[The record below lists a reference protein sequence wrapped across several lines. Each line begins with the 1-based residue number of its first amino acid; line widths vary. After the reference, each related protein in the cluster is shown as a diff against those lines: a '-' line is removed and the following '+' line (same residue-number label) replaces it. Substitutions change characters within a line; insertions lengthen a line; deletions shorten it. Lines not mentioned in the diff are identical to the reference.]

1 MLAPIT
7 VTRDP
12 FNGTLIHFPE
22 ETNKVGSP
30 KAVSQN
36 NFRRKNC
43 NMYDYKQVIV
53 VRNDLKMGKG
63 KLAVQV
69 AHAAVSSAENTR
81 KNRKDWFDSWYSS
94 SQAKIC
100 VKVDS
105 EKELRVL
112 KGRLDEMGIPN
123 SLIQDA
129 GLTQL
134 EPGTT
139 TCLGI
144 GPLPSEMADRYTGDL
159 KLL

>member
-1 MLAPIT
+1 M
-7 VTRDP
+7 
-12 FNGTLIHFPE
+12 
-22 ETNKVGSP
+22 S
-30 KAVSQN
+30 
-36 NFRRKNC
+36 
-43 NMYDYKQVIV
+43 DYKQVIV

-81 KNRKDWFDSWYSS
+81 KTRREWFDIWFER

-144 GPLPSEMADRYTGDL
+144 GPLPTETADRYTGDL

>member
-1 MLAPIT
+1 L
-7 VTRDP
+7 
-12 FNGTLIHFPE
+12 N
-22 ETNKVGSP
+22 ETNKVGSQ
-30 KAVSQN
+30 KRKSQSKRKFFHRGIENVSE
-36 NFRRKNC
+36 
-43 NMYDYKQVIV
+43 YKQVIV
-53 VRNDLKMGKG
+53 VRTDLKMGKG

-69 AHAAVSSAENTR
+69 AHAAVSSAETTR
-81 KNRKDWFDSWYSS
+81 VNKFQWFDSWFGEN
-94 SQAKIC
+94 QAKIC
-100 VKVDS
+100 VKVDN
-105 EKELRVL
+105 EKELRIL

-144 GPLPSEMADRYTGDL
+144 GPLPTQMADRYTGDL

>member
-1 MLAPIT
+1 M
-7 VTRDP
+7 
-12 FNGTLIHFPE
+12 
-22 ETNKVGSP
+22 S
-30 KAVSQN
+30 
-36 NFRRKNC
+36 
-43 NMYDYKQVIV
+43 DYKQVIV

-81 KNRKDWFDSWYSS
+81 KNRKEWFDNWFET

-100 VKVDS
+100 VKVEN

-123 SLIQDA
+123 CLIQDA

-144 GPLPSEMADRYTGDL
+144 GPLPSDTADRYTGDL

>member
-1 MLAPIT
+1 MLTSCNLPLPLA
-7 VTRDP
+7 
-12 FNGTLIHFPE
+12 E
-22 ETNKVGSP
+22 ETNKEAGSRLDRP
-30 KAVSQN
+30 LTK
-36 NFRRKNC
+36 
-43 NMYDYKQVIV
+43 YKQVIV
-53 VRNDLKMGKG
+53 VRTDLKMGKG

-69 AHAAVSSAENTR
+69 AHAAVSSAEQAR
-81 KNRKDWFDSWYSS
+81 KYKKSWFESWLGEN
-94 SQAKIC
+94 QAKIC

-105 EKELRVL
+105 EKELGIL
-112 KGRLDEMGIPN
+112 KGKIDEAGIPN

-144 GPLPSEMADRYTGDL
+144 GPLPSDLADRYTGEL

>member
-1 MLAPIT
+1 
-7 VTRDP
+7 
-12 FNGTLIHFPE
+12 
-22 ETNKVGSP
+22 
-30 KAVSQN
+30 VSE
-36 NFRRKNC
+36 
-43 NMYDYKQVIV
+43 YKQVIV
-53 VRNDLKMGKG
+53 VRTDLKMGKG

-81 KNRKDWFDSWYSS
+81 VNKFQWFDSWFGEN
-94 SQAKIC
+94 QAKIC
-100 VKVDS
+100 VKVDN
-105 EKELRVL
+105 EEELRIL

-144 GPLPSEMADRYTGDL
+144 GPLPTQMADRYTGDL

>member
-1 MLAPIT
+1 M
-7 VTRDP
+7 
-12 FNGTLIHFPE
+12 
-22 ETNKVGSP
+22 TN
-30 KAVSQN
+30 
-36 NFRRKNC
+36 
-43 NMYDYKQVIV
+43 YKQVIV
-53 VRNDLKMGKG
+53 VRNDLMMGKG

-69 AHAAVSSAENTR
+69 AHAAVSSAESTR
-81 KNRKDWFDSWYSS
+81 KQRKEWFDAWFGEN
-94 SQAKIC
+94 QAKIC
-100 VKVDS
+100 VKVDG

-144 GPLPSEMADRYTGDL
+144 GPLPSETADRYTGEL

>member
-1 MLAPIT
+1 MSAEFL
-7 VTRDP
+7 V
-12 FNGTLIHFPE
+12 
-22 ETNKVGSP
+22 K
-30 KAVSQN
+30 
-36 NFRRKNC
+36 
-43 NMYDYKQVIV
+43 YKQVIV

-69 AHAAVSSAENTR
+69 AHAAVSSAEQARRRNPR
-81 KNRKDWFDSWYSS
+81 WLEAWMHEN
-94 SQAKIC
+94 QAKIC

-105 EKELRVL
+105 ERELFELKERVEEAGL
-112 KGRLDEMGIPN
+112 PAAI
-123 SLIQDA
+123 IQDA

-144 GPLPSEMADRYTGDL
+144 GPVPSEIADRYTGDL

>member
-1 MLAPIT
+1 MA
-7 VTRDP
+7 
-12 FNGTLIHFPE
+12 E
-22 ETNKVGSP
+22 
-30 KAVSQN
+30 
-36 NFRRKNC
+36 
-43 NMYDYKQVIV
+43 YKQVIV
-53 VRNDLKMGKG
+53 VRSDLKMGKG

-81 KNRKDWFDSWYSS
+81 KNRQVWFNAWYGEN
-94 SQAKIC
+94 QAKIC
-100 VKVDS
+100 VKVDN

-123 SLIQDA
+123 ALIQDA

-144 GPLPSEMADRYTGDL
+144 GPLPSETADRYTGDL

>member
-1 MLAPIT
+1 MA
-7 VTRDP
+7 
-12 FNGTLIHFPE
+12 E
-22 ETNKVGSP
+22 
-30 KAVSQN
+30 
-36 NFRRKNC
+36 
-43 NMYDYKQVIV
+43 YKQVIV

-81 KNRKDWFDSWYSS
+81 KYRREWFDTWYEQ

-105 EKELRVL
+105 EKELRLL

-144 GPLPSEMADRYTGDL
+144 GPLPSQTADKYTGEL

>member
-1 MLAPIT
+1 L
-7 VTRDP
+7 
-12 FNGTLIHFPE
+12 
-22 ETNKVGSP
+22 S
-30 KAVSQN
+30 
-36 NFRRKNC
+36 
-43 NMYDYKQVIV
+43 DYKQVIV

-81 KNRKDWFDSWYSS
+81 KNRKQWFDSWYGEN
-94 SQAKIC
+94 QAKIC
-100 VKVDS
+100 VKVNE
-105 EKELRVL
+105 EKDLRVL

-144 GPLPSEMADRYTGDL
+144 GPLPTEMADRYTGDL

>member
-1 MLAPIT
+1 M
-7 VTRDP
+7 
-12 FNGTLIHFPE
+12 
-22 ETNKVGSP
+22 S
-30 KAVSQN
+30 
-36 NFRRKNC
+36 
-43 NMYDYKQVIV
+43 DYKQVIV
-53 VRNDLKMGKG
+53 VRSDLKMGKG

-69 AHAAVSSAENTR
+69 AHAAVSSAENTKRYR
-81 KNRKDWFDSWYSS
+81 KGWFDAWYSQ

-105 EKELRVL
+105 ERELRVL
-112 KGRLDEMGIPN
+112 KGRLDEMGLPN

-144 GPLPSEMADRYTGDL
+144 GPLPSETADKYTGEL

>member
-1 MLAPIT
+1 M
-7 VTRDP
+7 VE
-12 FNGTLIHFPE
+12 F
-22 ETNKVGSP
+22 
-30 KAVSQN
+30 
-36 NFRRKNC
+36 
-43 NMYDYKQVIV
+43 KQVIV
-53 VRNDLKMGKG
+53 VRSDLKMGKG

-81 KNRKDWFDSWYSS
+81 KYRRDWFDSWYGEN
-94 SQAKIC
+94 QAKIC
-100 VKVDS
+100 VKVNG

-144 GPLPSEMADRYTGDL
+144 GPLPSDMADRYTGDL

>member
-1 MLAPIT
+1 MT
-7 VTRDP
+7 
-12 FNGTLIHFPE
+12 
-22 ETNKVGSP
+22 
-30 KAVSQN
+30 
-36 NFRRKNC
+36 
-43 NMYDYKQVIV
+43 DYKQVIV

-69 AHAAVSSAENTR
+69 AHAAVSSAEYTR
-81 KNRKDWFDSWYSS
+81 KHRKEWFDAWFGEN
-94 SQAKIC
+94 QAKIC
-100 VKVDS
+100 VKVND
-105 EKELRVL
+105 EKELRLL

-144 GPLPSEMADRYTGDL
+144 GPLPSETADRYTGEL

>member
-1 MLAPIT
+1 MA
-7 VTRDP
+7 
-12 FNGTLIHFPE
+12 
-22 ETNKVGSP
+22 
-30 KAVSQN
+30 
-36 NFRRKNC
+36 
-43 NMYDYKQVIV
+43 DYKQVIV

-69 AHAAVSSAENTR
+69 AHAAVSSAETTR
-81 KNRKDWFDSWYSS
+81 ITRREWFDNWYEQ

-100 VKVDS
+100 VKVDT

-144 GPLPSEMADRYTGDL
+144 GPLPANTADRYTGDL